1 MAIEQGLEGLWG
13 KHEVGFPATAKPVL
27 LTKGYILLPP
37 QRDIGQCLETFWI
50 VTSGRDCGGKK
61 VVLGI

>member
-1 MAIEQGLEGLWG
+1 MEGLRG
-13 KHEVGFPATAKPVL
+13 KHEVESPGIAKPVL

-50 VTSGRDCGGKK
+50 VTTGRDCGGKK